1 MNNKFWPD
9 SFFLNG
15 SKVLPLFKPKLV
27 QSEALFLS
35 STKDKYISICFL
47 LKFVNTFMHI
57 ASFAY
62 SICMTKTPKALVM
75 VTVFSFL
82 CLILLAKFLLFASL
96 PYFQLFSI

>member
-1 MNNKFWPD
+1 MNPKFWPD

-27 QSEALFLS
+27 QSEALFFS

-47 LKFVNTFMHI
+47 LKFVNTFGPMHI

-62 SICMTKTPKALVM
+62 SILHDKDTQSSSHCI
-75 VTVFSFL
+75 FF
-82 CLILLAKFLLFASL
+82 SL
-96 PYFQLFSI
+96 PNTAS

>member
-1 MNNKFWPD
+1 MNPKFWPD

-27 QSEALFLS
+27 HSEALFLS

-47 LKFVNTFMHI
+47 LKFVNTFGSMHI

-62 SICMTKTPKALVM
+62 SILHDKDTQSSSRGHCI
-75 VTVFSFL
+75 FF
-82 CLILLAKFLLFASL
+82 SL
-96 PYFQLFSI
+96 PNTAC